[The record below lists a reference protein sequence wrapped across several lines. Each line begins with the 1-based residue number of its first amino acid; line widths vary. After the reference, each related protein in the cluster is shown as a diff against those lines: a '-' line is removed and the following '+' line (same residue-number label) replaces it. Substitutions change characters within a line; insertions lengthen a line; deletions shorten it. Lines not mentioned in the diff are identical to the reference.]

1 MAVNSKA
8 GKQVE
13 ASELADV
20 PKLLTAYYAGR
31 PDASIPQ
38 QRAAAIFYLFQ
49 HRPMWGEGAA
59 VGRRVVS
66 SQMIDHVTAKLD
78 RKLYEAPVG
87 FKWFVD
93 GLLDG
98 SHGFSSEESA
108 GASFVHLD
116 GSVWTTDMDGI
127 VPALLAEEITARMDR
142 DPGEIYREL
151 TCEFSDPREKS

>member
-49 HRPMWGEGAA
+49 HRPMWGEG
-59 VGRRVVS
+59 RRW
-66 SQMIDHVTAKLD
+66 A
-78 RKLYEAPVG
+78 G
-87 FKWFVD
+87 
-93 GLLDG
+93 G
-98 SHGFSSEESA
+98 S
-108 GASFVHLD
+108 
-116 GSVWTTDMDGI
+116 
-127 VPALLAEEITARMDR
+127 
-142 DPGEIYREL
+142 
-151 TCEFSDPREKS
+151 